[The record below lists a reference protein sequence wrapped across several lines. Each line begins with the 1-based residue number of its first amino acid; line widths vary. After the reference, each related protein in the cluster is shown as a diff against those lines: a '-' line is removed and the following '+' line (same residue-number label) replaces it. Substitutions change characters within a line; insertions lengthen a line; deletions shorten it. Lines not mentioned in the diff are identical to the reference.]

1 MLIDLTYG
9 QICALLDYF
18 KWGDIS
24 IDSGHIDTD
33 LNEVTLF
40 GVMCPYTEKIPENY
54 SLQQVG
60 PSDKWDKWRVI
71 ESKNFWCREEKN
83 NHETRNY

>member
-1 MLIDLTYG
+1 MLIDLTNG
-9 QICALLDYF
+9 QIFALQDYF

-24 IDSGHIDTD
+24 VDCGHIDTD

-54 SLQQVG
+54 SLQQV
-60 PSDKWDKWRVI
+60 STLDKVDKWRVT
-71 ESKNFWCREEKN
+71 ESKKFWCREEK
-83 NHETRNY
+83 EK